1 MGRWQ
6 REALTE
12 GQLRD
17 FATSDSPRVQA
28 QLDRLGALT
37 LPTGRLGLEVIH
49 ALLARLGDPHKDLPP
64 VFHVAGTNGKGSTCA
79 YLRAMLE
86 AEGYTVHAATKP
98 HLVRYNER
106 IRLAGKLIEDDL
118 LADLLQEVL
127 DKGEDLNP
135 SFFEVTT
142 AATFLAFHRIPADV
156 CVIEVGLGG
165 RFDATNVLDGQA
177 ACAIATLG
185 IDHEAFLLVPEDG
198 VPQDPLCRI
207 AFEKAGIA
215 RPGVPL
221 VTQAYAPAVT
231 KAVID
236 QAMVAGA
243 KTALRDLDWF
253 ADLGE
258 GIAYRDSQ
266 GTLDLPLPALVG
278 SHQADNA
285 ALAVAMLRHQSQVQ
299 VSPEA
304 MARGIRT
311 ARWPARLQVLGEGP
325 LTALVPG
332 RRVWLDGGHNVD
344 AGLAI
349 AAFFEE
355 GVDAHP
361 AATNLADARQV
372 SLPSRLREGLGVG
385 QSAKFHLITGMLSSK
400 DPAAIVAPL
409 KGQLLSLSVV
419 PAPGHEAHAPEEIA
433 RHADLPV
440 WPYPDVETALRA
452 LPPEGDVLI
461 AGSLYLAGEVLRLNR
476 EFPD

>member
-1 MGRWQ
+1 MK
-6 REALTE
+6 
-12 GQLRD
+12 D
-17 FATSDSPRVQA
+17 FAVSDNPRVQA

-37 LPTGRLGLEVIH
+37 LPTGRLGLETIH
-49 ALLARLGDPHKDLPP
+49 ELLARLGDPHKALPP

-86 AEGYTVHAATKP
+86 AEGYSVHAATKP

-106 IRLAGKLIEDDL
+106 IRVAGKLIDDAL

-127 DKGEDLNP
+127 DKGNDLLP

-177 ACAIATLG
+177 ACGIASLG
-185 IDHEAFLLVPEDG
+185 IDHEAFLLVPEAN

-221 VTQAYAPAVT
+221 VTQNYSPAVT

-243 KTALRDLDWF
+243 KTAIRDLDWF
-253 ADLGE
+253 ADVAAE
-258 GIAYRDSQ
+258 IAYRDRH
-266 GTLDLPLPALVG
+266 GALTLPLPALVG
-278 SHQADNA
+278 THQADNA
-285 ALAVAMLRHQSQVQ
+285 ALAVAMLRHQSQIE
-299 VSPEA
+299 VSPAA
-304 MARGIRT
+304 MAEGIRA
-311 ARWPARLQVLGEGP
+311 ARWPARLQVLGKGP
-325 LTALVPG
+325 LTTLAG
-332 RRVWLDGGHNVD
+332 ARKVWLDGGHNAD

-349 AAFFEE
+349 AAFF
-355 GVDAHP
+355 G
-361 AATNLADARQV
+361 ADVAREA
-372 SLPSRLREGLGVG
+372 R
-385 QSAKFHLITGMLSSK
+385 FHLITGMLSSK

-419 PAPGHEAHAPEEIA
+419 PAPGHEAHSPEDIA
-433 RHADLPV
+433 RHSDLPV
-440 WPYPDVETALRA
+440 RAFPDVEAALRA
-452 LPPEGDVLI
+452 LPPKGDVLI